1 MGRWGEDVDGTPG
14 ELRASLPEAAL
25 AAMWS
30 LLPSVAERTVAA
42 VVDDVPS
49 YADAFGGRMGE
60 NIERAVQQSL
70 AAFLQLVSEGG
81 DPDTSP
87 TVRPALEGAFAL
99 GKGEARGGR
108 STDVLLAAFRV
119 GARTAWREWSAVAV
133 AHAVPGEQLAVFAE
147 RVFAYIDRL
156 SATSVAGH
164 ADELAKTGLA
174 RQRHR
179 EALVRLL
186 LAAAPTEDLVAAA
199 ERAQWHPPRTLTAV
213 AVPRGEE
220 RRLLPVLG
228 AGSLEVPDDAFAPL
242 ARPITVLLMADVSG
256 RSRASVLASIG
267 VAGAILGP
275 HRPWAQADQS
285 VRRVLRAV
293 ELFDTATALVDT
305 EEHLTE
311 LVLHADPEA
320 FADLRARALAPLEVL
335 RPTVRDKLVQTLRA
349 WLLYQGRRDDIAAS
363 LYVHPQTV
371 RYRLGQLRELY
382 GDALQDPHRIQ
393 ELTIALAQSAVPDDE
408 LPANSKT
415 SR

>member
-1 MGRWGEDVDGTPG
+1 MDVARSGGTP
-14 ELRASLPEAAL
+14 AALPEPVL

-30 LLPSVAERTVAA
+30 VLPAVAERTVAA

-49 YADAFGGRMGE
+49 YADAFGGSMGE

-70 AAFLQLVSEGG
+70 AAFLRLVSDGG

-87 TVRPALEGAFAL
+87 TVQPALDGAFAL

-133 AHAVPGEQLAVFAE
+133 SHAVPGDQLAVFAE
-147 RVFAYIDRL
+147 QVFAYIDRL

-179 EALVRLL
+179 EALVRQL
-186 LAAAPTEDLVAAA
+186 LASAPTDDLIAAA

-213 AVPRGEE
+213 AVPRGNE
-220 RRLLPVLG
+220 RRLPPVLA
-228 AGSLEVPDDAFAPL
+228 AGSLEVPDDALPPL
-242 ARPITVLLMADVSG
+242 AHPVTVLLLADLAG
-256 RSRASVLASIG
+256 RTRASVLQSIEIPG
-267 VAGAILGP
+267 VVLGP
-275 HRPWAQADQS
+275 ERPWAHGGQS
-285 VRRVLRAV
+285 VRRALRAV
-293 ELFDTATALVDT
+293 ELLGGTTALVDT
-305 EEHLTE
+305 EEHLIE
-311 LVLHADPEA
+311 LVLHADA
-320 FADLRARALAPLEVL
+320 DALADLRARALAPLDGL
-335 RPTVRDKLVQTLRA
+335 RETAREKLVETLRA

-393 ELTIALAQSAVPDDE
+393 ELTIALAESDVSDRQ
-408 LPANSKT
+408 
-415 SR
+415 

>member
-1 MGRWGEDVDGTPG
+1 VDRTHGEM
-14 ELRASLPEAAL
+14 RAPLPEAVL

-30 LLPSVAERTVAA
+30 VLPSVAERTVAA
-42 VVDDVPS
+42 VIDDVPS

-179 EALVRLL
+179 EALVRQL
-186 LAAAPTEDLVAAA
+186 LASAPTEDLVAAA

-213 AVPRGEE
+213 AVPRGDE

-228 AGSLEVPDDAFAPL
+228 AGSLEVPDDALGPL
-242 ARPITVLLMADVSG
+242 ARPVTVLLMADVGS
-256 RSRASVLASIG
+256 RSRASVLASIEIP
-267 VAGAILGP
+267 GAVLGP
-275 HRPWAQADQS
+275 HRPWAQVGQS
-285 VRRVLRAV
+285 VRRTLRAV
-293 ELFDTATALVDT
+293 ELFSGTTALVDT

-311 LVLHADPEA
+311 LVLHADA
-320 FADLRARALAPLEVL
+320 DALADLRARALAPLDAL
-335 RPTVRDKLVQTLRA
+335 RPTARDKLVETLRA
-349 WLLYQGRRDDIAAS
+349 WLLYQGRRDDIAAA

-382 GDALQDPHRIQ
+382 GDALGDPRKIQ
-393 ELTIALAQSAVPDDE
+393 ELTVALAASEVSDNE
-408 LPANSKT
+408 SPAHSKT
-415 SR
+415 SS